1 MENNNIE
8 KLVTET
14 KIGTC
19 IKEINK
25 ISGGLSHRMYKV
37 VTDKGIYAIKE
48 LNSGVMK
55 RKEAFSNFIFSEKVS
70 EIAIQNKITAV
81 GAMKINNEVIT
92 KIDNNY
98 YMIFEWLEG
107 RTLKANEELCKFDKF
122 EIICYNRKHNLRV
135 YLGLPNPSD
144 KGQLK

>member
-8 KLVTET
+8 KLVIET

-25 ISGGLSHRMYKV
+25 VSGGLSHRMYKV

-55 RKEAFSNFIFSEKVS
+55 RKEAFSNFIFSEKVKLQYKM
-70 EIAIQNKITAV
+70 ELQ
-81 GAMKINNEVIT
+81 E
-92 KIDNNY
+92 
-98 YMIFEWLEG
+98 LE
-107 RTLKANEELCKFDKF
+107 L
-122 EIICYNRKHNLRV
+122 
-135 YLGLPNPSD
+135 
-144 KGQLK
+144 